1 VRRRPSPAMIL
12 ALVALVVASAGSA
25 TAASVLITDSSQVE
39 RGSINS
45 GDLANGRGV
54 NTADLT
60 ARAKRALAPKPGPQG
75 AEGER
80 GAQGPAGARGDAG
93 PPGQPGADGTARAF
107 AYVNADGTLDE
118 GNSKGINS
126 ASRAQEGIYC
136 FDLASTVRNAVATAD
151 VSSAAT
157 DSNLP
162 FGTVAYPTLP
172 ITLDGQFRLISD
184 CPTASERDAMVRVF
198 NVFTPGYVDVPFW
211 VNFN

>member
-60 ARAKRALAPKPGPQG
+60 ARAKRALAPKAGPQG
-75 AEGER
+75 PEGDR
-80 GAQGPAGARGDAG
+80 GAQGPAGARGEAG
-93 PPGQPGADGTARAF
+93 TQGQPGADGTARAF
-107 AYVNADGTLDE
+107 AYVNADGTLDQ

-126 ASRAQEGIYC
+126 VSRAQEGIYC
-136 FDLASTVRNAVATAD
+136 FDLGQTARNAVASAD
-151 VSSAAT
+151 VSSAAS
-157 DSNLP
+157 DSDLP
-162 FGTVAYPTLP
+162 FGAAPYPSLP
-172 ITLDGQFRLISD
+172 ITLSGQFRIISD
-184 CPTASERDAMVRVF
+184 CPTTTQRDAMVRVF
-198 NVFTPGYVDVPFW
+198 NVFTGFEDVPFW